1 MHMLAVKRSEMKRTR
16 QREQSKVTI
25 PTKHGDFLMSTF
37 SIDQTDRMPHLVLSH
52 GDRANWHVA
61 NVRIHSECITGDLF
75 GSLRCECGE
84 QLNSSLE
91 YIKANEGLLI
101 YLRQEGRGIG
111 IINKLKAYVEQD
123 KGLDTAEA
131 NEHLGFGLDERNY
144 DVAIQILNHYG
155 INKINLLTNNPE
167 KIAAFDGS
175 GIQVVNRIPLE
186 MEPNATNYRYL
197 HTKKE
202 VFGHLL
208 EQV

>member
-1 MHMLAVKRSEMKRTR
+1 MMSLQQK
-16 QREQSKVTI
+16 EQSKVI
-25 PTKHGDFLMSTF
+25 LPTKHGDFLMSTF
-37 SIDQTDRMPHLVLSH
+37 SNDHNDRMPHLVLSH
-52 GDRANWHVA
+52 GEVGSWNVA

-75 GSLRCECGE
+75 GSLRCECGD
-84 QLNSSLE
+84 QLDSSLQ
-91 YIKANEGLLI
+91 YIQENEGLVI

-123 KGLDTAEA
+123 RGLDTAQA

-144 DVAIQILNHYG
+144 DVAIQILNLYG

-167 KIAAFDGS
+167 KIAAFNESNIIVID
-175 GIQVVNRIPLE
+175 RIPLE
-186 MEPNATNYRYL
+186 ITPNALNHKYL